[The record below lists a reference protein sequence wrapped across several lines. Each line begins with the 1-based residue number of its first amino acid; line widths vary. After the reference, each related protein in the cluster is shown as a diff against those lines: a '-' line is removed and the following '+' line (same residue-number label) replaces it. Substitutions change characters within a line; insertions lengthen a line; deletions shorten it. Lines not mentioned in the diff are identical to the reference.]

1 MRRLSDESAEP
12 TQPGFEHADQG
23 VRSNCPKPALKPVQG
38 GNGGRGGGTVPL
50 KMDVLVT
57 LDEGQAD
64 RAAAVA
70 DDLRAAGLD
79 VTEVLAEIG
88 VVTGSIE
95 PSRLNDLAR
104 VSGVAAVE
112 PSRDVQLPS
121 PDEPV
126 Q

>member
-1 MRRLSDESAEP
+1 
-12 TQPGFEHADQG
+12 
-23 VRSNCPKPALKPVQG
+23 
-38 GNGGRGGGTVPL
+38 
-50 KMDVLVT
+50 MDVLVT

-79 VTEVLAEIG
+79 VTEVLADIEI
-88 VVTGSIE
+88 VTGSIE